1 METVAESELE
11 EEEPLEGE
19 SEEAGLVQEGEEEEE
34 AEEEAEEEEEEE
46 EDEYRV
52 VDLPCLLI
60 PPAYRGEARTIK
72 IFSCGWT
79 LLGLANGFQVE
90 PLTNWA
96 LSVLERGDGH
106 SSTHMPRHS
115 Y

>member
-1 METVAESELE
+1 METVVESELE
-11 EEEPLEGE
+11 EEE
-19 SEEAGLVQEGEEEEE
+19 EELVQEGEEEEE

-52 VDLPCLLI
+52 VDLQCLLI
-60 PPAYRGEARTIK
+60 QPAYSGETRTIK
-72 IFSCGWT
+72 IFTCGWT
-79 LLGLANGFQVE
+79 LLGLAKGFQVE
-90 PLTNWA
+90 PLTSWA
-96 LSVLERGDGH
+96 LSVVERGDGH